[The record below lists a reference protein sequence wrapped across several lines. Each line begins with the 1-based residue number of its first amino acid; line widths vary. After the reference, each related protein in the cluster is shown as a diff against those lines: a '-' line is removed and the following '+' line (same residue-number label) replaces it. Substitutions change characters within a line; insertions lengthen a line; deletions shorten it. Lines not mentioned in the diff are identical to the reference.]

1 MVRTQ
6 RIALTASCLTL
17 AGMLAGC
24 AGVQGTPTAGEID
37 VRALEVGTYPIDKHD
52 YSQDSGG
59 KGALLEGMRM
69 SDAVVPTVRIDPM
82 LKFGRGS
89 TVVTDAEQALNFVA
103 KVSKPVFDN
112 RKLIV
117 GYAASGADRPD
128 PAGQSNPAPDATAV
142 TNALFR
148 FPDEATAKLAAR
160 ELEDVDIAISPDN
173 RKLSSTKYPDAHI
186 HWRPGVPTVGT
197 FMAHKEFVISL
208 FIQRPTA
215 DGDDLVKWVDKTL
228 AAQVAQLGE
237 FTATPENKL
246 DSLEVD
252 PDGLLARVAVADRKD
267 RAPDP
272 ASFAVYGGYHTVH
285 RADDESVHL
294 RLIEDA
300 GVDHIGLV
308 DDSYVAR
315 TRDAEAAQKLVTG
328 LLESEGAHYDPLGAP
343 RDVPGAKCLQLNS
356 KGDPER
362 EYKYRCY
369 VAYKRYVG
377 VVTSDK
383 EPDVRQKVAA
393 EYALLANSF

>member
-6 RIALTASCLTL
+6 RIALTASCLAL
-17 AGMLAGC
+17 AGMLTGC

-37 VRALEVGTYPIDKHD
+37 VRMLEVGTYPVDKHE
-52 YSQDSGG
+52 YSQESGG

-69 SDAVVPTVRIDPM
+69 SDAVVPTVRIDPA
-82 LKFGRGS
+82 LKYGRGS
-89 TVVTDAEQALNFVA
+89 TVVVDAEQALDFVA

-112 RKLIV
+112 RKLVV

-128 PAGQSNPAPDATAV
+128 PAGQTNPSPEATAV
-142 TNALFR
+142 TNVVFR
-148 FPDEATAKLAAR
+148 FPDESTAKLAAR
-160 ELEDVDIAISPDN
+160 ELEDVDIAVSPDN
-173 RKLSSTKYPDAHI
+173 RKLTSTEFADAFI
-186 HWRPGVPTVGT
+186 HWRPGVANVGA

-215 DGDDLVKWVDKTL
+215 DGDDLVKWIDKTL
-228 AAQVAQLGE
+228 TAEVAQLDK
-237 FTATPENKL
+237 FTATPMNKL
-246 DSLEVD
+246 DTLKVD
-252 PDGLLARVAVADRKD
+252 PDDLLARVAVADRKD

-272 ASFAVYGGYHTVH
+272 AAFAVYGGYHTVH
-285 RADDESVHL
+285 RADDESTHL
-294 RLIEDA
+294 RLIEEA

-315 TRDAEAAQKLVTG
+315 TRDAAAAQKLLTG
-328 LLESEGAHYDPLGAP
+328 LQESEGAHYDPISAP
-343 RDVPGAKCLQLNS
+343 KDVPGAKCLQLNS
-356 KGDPER
+356 KGDPDR

>member
-6 RIALTASCLTL
+6 RIALTASCLAL
-17 AGMLAGC
+17 AGLLTGC
-24 AGVQGTPTAGEID
+24 GGVVGKATAGEID
-37 VRALEVGTYPIDKHD
+37 VRTLEVGTYPVDRHQ
-52 YSQDSGG
+52 YEQDSNG

-69 SDAVVPTVRIDPM
+69 SDAVVPSVRIDPA
-82 LKFGRGS
+82 LKVGRGS
-89 TVVTDAEQALNFVA
+89 TVVADSEQALDFVA

-112 RKLIV
+112 RKLVV
-117 GYAASGADRPD
+117 GYAVSGADRPD
-128 PAGQSNPAPDATAV
+128 PAGQSNPAPAATAV
-142 TNALFR
+142 TNAVFR

-160 ELEDVDIAISPDN
+160 ELEDVDIAVSPDN
-173 RKLSSTKYPDAHI
+173 RKLPSTRYPDAYI

-215 DGDDLVKWVDKTL
+215 DADDLAKWVDKTL
-228 AAQVAQLGE
+228 AAQVSQLDK
-237 FTATPENKL
+237 FTPTPVTKL
-246 DSLEVD
+246 DNLKVD
-252 PDGLLARVAVADRKD
+252 PDNLLARIAVADRAN
-267 RAPDP
+267 RTPDP
-272 ASFAVYGGYHTVH
+272 STFASYGGYYTVH
-285 RADDESVHL
+285 RADDEAAHL
-294 RLIEDA
+294 RLLEAA
-300 GVDHIGLV
+300 GADHTAIA
-308 DDSYVAR
+308 DDSYVIR
-315 TRDAEAAQKLVTG
+315 TRDAAAASKLVTG

-343 RDVPGAKCLQLNS
+343 KDVPDAKCLQLNS

-393 EYALLANSF
+393 EYALLANSL

>member
-6 RIALTASCLTL
+6 RIALTASCLAL
-17 AGMLAGC
+17 AGMLTGC

-37 VRALEVGTYPIDKHD
+37 VRMLEVGTYPVDKHE
-52 YSQDSGG
+52 YSQESSG

-69 SDAVVPTVRIDPM
+69 SDAVVPTVRIDPA
-82 LKFGRGS
+82 LKYGRGS
-89 TVVTDAEQALNFVA
+89 TVVVDAEQALDFVA

-112 RKLIV
+112 RKLVV

-128 PAGQSNPAPDATAV
+128 PAGQTNPSPEATAV
-142 TNALFR
+142 TNVVFR
-148 FPDEATAKLAAR
+148 FPDESTAKLAAR
-160 ELEDVDIAISPDN
+160 ELEDVDIAVSPDN
-173 RKLSSTKYPDAHI
+173 RKLTSTKFADAFI
-186 HWRPGVPTVGT
+186 HWRPGVANVGA

-215 DGDDLVKWVDKTL
+215 DGDDLVKWIDKTL
-228 AAQVAQLGE
+228 AAEVAQLDK
-237 FTATPENKL
+237 FTATPMNKL
-246 DSLEVD
+246 DTLKVD
-252 PDGLLARVAVADRKD
+252 PDDLLARVAVADRKN

-272 ASFAVYGGYHTVH
+272 AAFAVYGGYHTVH
-285 RADDESVHL
+285 RADDESTHL
-294 RLIEDA
+294 RLIEEA

-315 TRDAEAAQKLVTG
+315 TRDAAAAQKLLTG
-328 LLESEGAHYDPLGAP
+328 LQESEGAHYDPISAP
-343 RDVPGAKCLQLNS
+343 KDVPGAKCLQLNS
-356 KGDPER
+356 KGDPDR

>member
-6 RIALTASCLTL
+6 RIALTASCLAL
-17 AGMLAGC
+17 AGMLTGC

-37 VRALEVGTYPIDKHD
+37 VRMLEVGTYPVDKHE
-52 YSQDSGG
+52 YSQESGG

-69 SDAVVPTVRIDPM
+69 SDAVVPTVRIDPA
-82 LKFGRGS
+82 LKYGRGS
-89 TVVTDAEQALNFVA
+89 TVVVDAEQALDFVA

-112 RKLIV
+112 RKLVV

-128 PAGQSNPAPDATAV
+128 PAGQTNPSPEATAV
-142 TNALFR
+142 TNVVFR
-148 FPDEATAKLAAR
+148 FPDESTAKLAAR
-160 ELEDVDIAISPDN
+160 ELEDVDIAVSPDN
-173 RKLSSTKYPDAHI
+173 RKLTSTEFADAFI
-186 HWRPGVPTVGT
+186 HWRPGVANVGA

-215 DGDDLVKWVDKTL
+215 DGDDLVKWIDKTL
-228 AAQVAQLGE
+228 AAEVAQLDK
-237 FTATPENKL
+237 FTATPMNKL
-246 DSLEVD
+246 DTLKVD
-252 PDGLLARVAVADRKD
+252 PDDLLARVAVADRKN

-272 ASFAVYGGYHTVH
+272 AAFAVYGGYHTVH
-285 RADDESVHL
+285 RADDESTHL
-294 RLIEDA
+294 RLIEEA

-315 TRDAEAAQKLVTG
+315 TRDAAAAQKLLTG
-328 LLESEGAHYDPLGAP
+328 LQESEGAHYDPISAP
-343 RDVPGAKCLQLNS
+343 KDVPGAKCLQLNS
-356 KGDPER
+356 KGDPDR

>member
-6 RIALTASCLTL
+6 RIALTASCLAL

-24 AGVQGTPTAGEID
+24 SGVQGTPTAGEID
-37 VRALEVGTYPIDKHD
+37 VRTLEVGTYPVDKHE
-52 YSQDSGG
+52 YSQDSSG

-69 SDAVVPTVRIDPM
+69 SDAVVPTVRIDPV

-89 TVVTDAEQALNFVA
+89 TVVADAEQALGFVA
-103 KVSKPVFDN
+103 KVSRPVFDN
-112 RKLIV
+112 RKLVV

-128 PAGQSNPAPDATAV
+128 PAGQTNPAPDATAV
-142 TNALFR
+142 TDALFR
-148 FPDEATAKLAAR
+148 FPDEAAAKLAAR
-160 ELEDVDIAISPDN
+160 ELEDVDIAVSPDN
-173 RKLSSTKYPDAHI
+173 RKLTSSKYADAYI
-186 HWRPGVPTVGT
+186 HWRPGVPNVGA

-208 FIQRPTA
+208 FIQRPVA

-228 AAQVAQLGE
+228 AAQVAQLDR
-237 FTATPENKL
+237 FTATPVSKL
-246 DSLEVD
+246 DTLKAD
-252 PDGLLARVAVADRKD
+252 PDDLLARVAVADRKN

-272 ASFAVYGGYHTVH
+272 ATFAVYGGYHTVH

-315 TRDAEAAQKLVTG
+315 TRDAAAAQKLVTG
-328 LLESEGAHYDPLGAP
+328 LLESEGAHYDTLGAP
-343 RDVPGAKCLQLNS
+343 KDVPGAKCLQLNR
-356 KGDPER
+356 KGDPDR

>member
-6 RIALTASCLTL
+6 RIALTASCLAL

-37 VRALEVGTYPIDKHD
+37 VRMLEVGTYPVDKHE
-52 YSQDSGG
+52 YSQESGG

-69 SDAVVPTVRIDPM
+69 SDAVVPTVRIDPT

-89 TVVTDAEQALNFVA
+89 TVVVDAEQALDFVA

-112 RKLIV
+112 RKLVV

-128 PAGQSNPAPDATAV
+128 PAGQTNPAPDTTAV
-142 TNALFR
+142 TNAVFR

-160 ELEDVDIAISPDN
+160 ELEDVDIAVSPDN
-173 RKLSSTKYPDAHI
+173 RKLTSAKYPEAFI
-186 HWRPGVPTVGT
+186 HWRPGVANVGA

-208 FIQRPTA
+208 FIQRPIA

-228 AAQVAQLGE
+228 AAEVAQLDK
-237 FTATPENKL
+237 FAATPVNKL
-246 DSLEVD
+246 DSLKVD
-252 PDGLLARVAVADRKD
+252 PDDLLARVAVADRKT

-272 ASFAVYGGYHTVH
+272 AAFAVYGGYHTVH

-315 TRDAEAAQKLVTG
+315 TRDAAAAQKLLTG
-328 LLESEGAHYDPLGAP
+328 LQESEGAHYDPISAP
-343 RDVPGAKCLQLNS
+343 KDVPGAKCLQLNS
-356 KGDPER
+356 KGDPDR

>member
-6 RIALTASCLTL
+6 RIALTASCLAL

-24 AGVQGTPTAGEID
+24 AAVQGTPTAGEID
-37 VRALEVGTYPIDKHD
+37 VRVLEVGTYPIDKHD

>member
-6 RIALTASCLTL
+6 RIALTASCLAL

-37 VRALEVGTYPIDKHD
+37 VRMLEVGTYPVDKHD

-112 RKLIV
+112 RKLVV

-128 PAGQSNPAPDATAV
+128 PAGQSTAV

-228 AAQVAQLGE
+228 AAQVAQLGK
-237 FTATPENKL
+237 FTATPEDKL
-246 DSLEVD
+246 DSLKVD

-328 LLESEGAHYDPLGAP
+328 LLDSEGAHYDPLGAP

>member
-6 RIALTASCLTL
+6 RIALTASCLAL

-37 VRALEVGTYPIDKHD
+37 VRVLEVGTYPIDKHD

-237 FTATPENKL
+237 FTATSENKL

>member
-6 RIALTASCLTL
+6 RIALTASCLAL

-37 VRALEVGTYPIDKHD
+37 VRVLEVGTYPIDKHD

-343 RDVPGAKCLQLNS
+343 RDVPRAKCLQLNS

>member
-6 RIALTASCLTL
+6 RIALTASCLAL

-37 VRALEVGTYPIDKHD
+37 VRVLEVGTYPIDKHD

-356 KGDPER
+356 KGDAER

>member
-6 RIALTASCLTL
+6 RIALTASCLAL

-37 VRALEVGTYPIDKHD
+37 VRMLEVGTYPVDKHE
-52 YSQDSGG
+52 YSQESGG

-69 SDAVVPTVRIDPM
+69 SDAVVPTVRIDPT

-89 TVVTDAEQALNFVA
+89 TVVVDAEQALDFVA

-112 RKLIV
+112 RKLVV

-128 PAGQSNPAPDATAV
+128 PVGQTNPAPDTTAV
-142 TNALFR
+142 TNAVFR

-160 ELEDVDIAISPDN
+160 ELEDVDIAVSPDN
-173 RKLSSTKYPDAHI
+173 RKLTSTKYPDAFV
-186 HWRPGVPTVGT
+186 HWRPGVANVGA

-208 FIQRPTA
+208 FIQRPIA

-228 AAQVAQLGE
+228 AAEVAQLDK
-237 FTATPENKL
+237 FAATPVNKL
-246 DSLEVD
+246 DSLKVD
-252 PDGLLARVAVADRKD
+252 PDDLLARVAVADRKT

-272 ASFAVYGGYHTVH
+272 AAFAVYGGYHTVH

-315 TRDAEAAQKLVTG
+315 TRDAAAAQKLLTG
-328 LLESEGAHYDPLGAP
+328 LQESEGAHYDPISAP
-343 RDVPGAKCLQLNS
+343 KDVPGAKCLQLNS
-356 KGDPER
+356 KGDPDR

>member
-6 RIALTASCLTL
+6 RIALTASCLAL

-173 RKLSSTKYPDAHI
+173 RKLSSRKYPDAHI

>member
-6 RIALTASCLTL
+6 RIALTASCLAL

-37 VRALEVGTYPIDKHD
+37 VRMLEVGTYPVDKHE
-52 YSQDSGG
+52 YSQESSG

-69 SDAVVPTVRIDPM
+69 SDAVVPTVRIDPA

-89 TVVTDAEQALNFVA
+89 TVVVDAEQALDFVA

-112 RKLIV
+112 RKLVV

-128 PAGQSNPAPDATAV
+128 PAGQTNPAPDTTAV
-142 TNALFR
+142 TNAVFR
-148 FPDEATAKLAAR
+148 FPDEASARLAAR
-160 ELEDVDIAISPDN
+160 ELEDVDIAVSPDN
-173 RKLSSTKYPDAHI
+173 RKLTSTKHPDAFI
-186 HWRPGVPTVGT
+186 HWRPGVANVGT

-208 FIQRPTA
+208 FIQRPIA

-228 AAQVAQLGE
+228 AAEVAQLDK
-237 FTATPENKL
+237 FTATPVNKL
-246 DSLEVD
+246 DTLKVD
-252 PDGLLARVAVADRKD
+252 PDDLLARVAVADRKD

-272 ASFAVYGGYHTVH
+272 AAFAVYGGYHTVH

-300 GVDHIGLV
+300 GVDQIGLV

-315 TRDAEAAQKLVTG
+315 TRDADAAQKLLTG
-328 LLESEGAHYDPLGAP
+328 LQESEGAHYDPISAP
-343 RDVPGAKCLQLNS
+343 KDVPGAKCLQLNS
-356 KGDPER
+356 KGDPDR

>member
-6 RIALTASCLTL
+6 RIALTASCLAL

-37 VRALEVGTYPIDKHD
+37 VRMLEVGTYPVDKHE
-52 YSQDSGG
+52 YSQESGG

-69 SDAVVPTVRIDPM
+69 SDAVVPTVRIDPT

-89 TVVTDAEQALNFVA
+89 TVVADAEQALDFVA

-112 RKLIV
+112 RKLVV

-128 PAGQSNPAPDATAV
+128 PVGQTNPAPDTTAV
-142 TNALFR
+142 TNAVFR

-160 ELEDVDIAISPDN
+160 ELEDVDIAVSPDN
-173 RKLSSTKYPDAHI
+173 RKLTSTKYPDAFV
-186 HWRPGVPTVGT
+186 HWRPGVANVGA

-208 FIQRPTA
+208 FIQRPIA

-228 AAQVAQLGE
+228 AAEVAQLDK
-237 FTATPENKL
+237 FAATPVNKL
-246 DSLEVD
+246 DSLKVD
-252 PDGLLARVAVADRKD
+252 PDDLLARVAVADRKT

-272 ASFAVYGGYHTVH
+272 AAFAVYGGYHTVH

-315 TRDAEAAQKLVTG
+315 TRDAAAAQKLLTG
-328 LLESEGAHYDPLGAP
+328 LQESEGAHYDPISAP
-343 RDVPGAKCLQLNS
+343 KDVPGAKCLQLNS
-356 KGDPER
+356 KGDPDR

>member
-6 RIALTASCLTL
+6 RIALTASCLAL
-17 AGMLAGC
+17 AGLLTGC
-24 AGVQGTPTAGEID
+24 AGVRGTPTAGEID
-37 VRALEVGTYPIDKHD
+37 VRMLEVGTYPVDRHAYD
-52 YSQDSGG
+52 QESGG

-69 SDAVVPTVRIDPM
+69 SDAVVPTVRIDPS
-82 LKFGRGS
+82 LKIGRGS
-89 TVVTDAEQALNFVA
+89 TVVADGEQALDFVA

-112 RKLIV
+112 RKLVV
-117 GYAASGADRPD
+117 GYAVSGADRPD
-128 PAGQSNPAPDATAV
+128 PAGQHNPGPEATAV
-142 TNALFR
+142 TDVVFR

-160 ELEDVDIAISPDN
+160 ELEDVDIAVSPDN
-173 RKLSSTKYPDAHI
+173 RKLPSSKFPDAFI

-197 FMAHKEFVISL
+197 FMAYKEFVISL
-208 FIQRPTA
+208 FIQRPRA

-228 AAQVAQLGE
+228 AAQVQQLDK
-237 FTATPENKL
+237 FTPTPVARL
-246 DSLEVD
+246 DTLKVD
-252 PDGLLARVAVADRKD
+252 PDGLLARVAVADRAN
-267 RAPDP
+267 RTPDP
-272 ASFAVYGGYHTVH
+272 ATFAVYGGLHTVH
-285 RADDESVHL
+285 RADDEDAHL

-300 GVDHIGLV
+300 GVDRTAV
-308 DDSYVAR
+308 ADDSYVAR
-315 TRDAEAAQKLVTG
+315 TRDADAAQKLVTG
-328 LLESEGAHYDPLGAP
+328 LLESEGGHYDPLGAP
-343 RDVPGAKCLQLNS
+343 RDVPGAKCLQLNG

>member
-6 RIALTASCLTL
+6 RIALTASCLAL
-17 AGMLAGC
+17 AGMLTGC

-37 VRALEVGTYPIDKHD
+37 VRMLEVGTYPVDKHE
-52 YSQDSGG
+52 YSQESGG

-69 SDAVVPTVRIDPM
+69 SDAVVPTVRIDPA
-82 LKFGRGS
+82 LKYGRGS
-89 TVVTDAEQALNFVA
+89 TVVVDAEQALDFVA

-112 RKLIV
+112 RKLVV

-128 PAGQSNPAPDATAV
+128 PAGQTNPSPEATAV
-142 TNALFR
+142 TNVVFR
-148 FPDEATAKLAAR
+148 FPDESTAKLAAR
-160 ELEDVDIAISPDN
+160 ELEDVDIAVSPDN
-173 RKLSSTKYPDAHI
+173 RKLTSTKFADAFI
-186 HWRPGVPTVGT
+186 HWRPGVANVGA

-215 DGDDLVKWVDKTL
+215 DGDDLVKWIEKTL
-228 AAQVAQLGE
+228 TAEVAQLDK
-237 FTATPENKL
+237 FTATPMNKL
-246 DSLEVD
+246 DTLKVD
-252 PDGLLARVAVADRKD
+252 PDDLLARVAVADRKN

-272 ASFAVYGGYHTVH
+272 AAFAVYGGYHTVH
-285 RADDESVHL
+285 RADDESTHL
-294 RLIEDA
+294 RLIEEA

-315 TRDAEAAQKLVTG
+315 TRDAAAAQKLLTG
-328 LLESEGAHYDPLGAP
+328 LQESEGAHYDPISAP
-343 RDVPGAKCLQLNS
+343 KDVPGAKCLQLNS
-356 KGDPER
+356 KGDPDR